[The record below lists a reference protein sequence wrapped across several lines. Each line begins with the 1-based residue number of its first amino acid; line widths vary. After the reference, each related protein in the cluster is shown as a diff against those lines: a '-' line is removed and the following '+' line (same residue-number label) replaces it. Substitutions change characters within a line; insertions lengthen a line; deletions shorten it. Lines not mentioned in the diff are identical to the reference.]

1 MSVVA
6 VIPVRYSSKRFP
18 GKPLIDIAGKPM
30 IRRVYEQALL
40 CKGIDHVVVATDDAR
55 ILGAVNTF
63 GGNAIMTNPECK
75 SGTDRVAQT
84 VKSIHQ
90 VRPGRKGQAEI
101 IINIQGDQLIF
112 DPAAI
117 TDMILAL
124 DSGCPMATIA
134 TKASLKDM
142 EDRDAVK
149 VVCNEK
155 GNALYFSRAPI
166 PYLRNHGFYTPLKH
180 IGIYG
185 FCKDTLEHIT
195 RLKPS
200 PLEKSESLEQLRAL
214 ENGIP
219 IKVIVSGGEFF
230 EINTPEDHA
239 ILLSRWQG

>member
-6 VIPVRYSSKRFP
+6 VIPARYDSKRFP

-30 IRRVYEQALL
+30 ICRVYEQALL
-40 CKGIDHVVVATDDAR
+40 CKGIDHVVVATDDTR
-55 ILGAVNTF
+55 ILDAVNTF
-63 GGNAIMTNPECK
+63 GGNAVMTDPDCK
-75 SGTDRVAQT
+75 SGTDRVAQA
-84 VKSIHQ
+84 VKSI
-90 VRPGRKGQAEI
+90 RPGRKGQVEI
-101 IINIQGDQLIF
+101 VINIQGDQVIF
-112 DPAAI
+112 DPDAI
-117 TDMILAL
+117 TDMIHAL
-124 DSGCPMATIA
+124 SSGCPMATIA
-134 TKASLKDM
+134 TKASPKDM
-142 EDRDAVK
+142 ENRDMVK

-155 GNALYFSRAPI
+155 GSALYFSRAPI

-195 RLKPS
+195 TLKPS
-200 PLEKSESLEQLRAL
+200 PLEKSESLEQLRAV

-230 EINTPEDHA
+230 EINTPEGLT